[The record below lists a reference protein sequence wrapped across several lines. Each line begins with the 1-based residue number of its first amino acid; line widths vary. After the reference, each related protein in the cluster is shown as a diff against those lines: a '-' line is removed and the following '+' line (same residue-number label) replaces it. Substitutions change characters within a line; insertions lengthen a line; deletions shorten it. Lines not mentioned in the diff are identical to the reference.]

1 MSAKCQ
7 ANVSGRSFLISSA
20 QLETEARLS
29 LPSNRRMFFLAV
41 GDSRELAMSAT
52 RRWPWT
58 LQEKRCGEGNVN
70 NVRIAAIRFIKGKG
84 ILNKA
89 RQPLAAA
96 QLGFE
101 SGQNLTRTP
110 NWICRGV

>member
-7 ANVSGRSFLISSA
+7 ANVSGRPFLISSA

-29 LPSNRRMFFLAV
+29 SPSSNRTFFLAV
-41 GDSRELAMSAT
+41 GDSRVLAMSAT

-84 ILNKA
+84 ILSNA

-96 QLGFE
+96 R
-101 SGQNLTRTP
+101 SRDRIIRTELEGP
-110 NWICRGV
+110 VGSAAVW